1 MDEPTIKR
9 YPRTLI
15 EAFPQD
21 YAEAIERPQPRFSFY
36 KIYLFVMYVIAWVL
50 FFYVVL

>member
-1 MDEPTIKR
+1 MDEPTIRR

-21 YAEAIERPQPRFSFY
+21 YAESIERPPRKWTPYKLTLLAVYAIMWVMFFSIF
-36 KIYLFVMYVIAWVL
+36 L
-50 FFYVVL
+50 